1 MALYRKIRDE
11 YCDKIA
17 DSLTELD
24 WVPDVEG
31 INRLHHELERLWRK
45 SKKLRVPRTALYGSN
60 LARSTG
66 PDGQTTFW
74 KT

>member
-45 SKKLRVPRTALYGSN
+45 ATLADWNLNPRN
-60 LARSTG
+60 
-66 PDGQTTFW
+66 
-74 KT
+74 

>member
-60 LARSTG
+60 LASSTG
-66 PDGQTTFW
+66 PDGQTTFC